1 MFDVDH
7 HIYKLIAVK
16 NPGFISVCYSSV
28 ILFLNLMLLSLVLSL
43 PFIIM
48 FYVATY
54 LDSL

>member
-16 NPGFISVCYSSV
+16 NSGVLSVFYSSV
-28 ILFLNLMLLSLVLSL
+28 ILFLNLMLLSLVLSS

-48 FYVATY
+48 FYIAMF